1 MSEPTPEYA
10 EPPPRRRVAPIVIA
24 VIAAVLL
31 LAVASAVPVL
41 VGDSD
46 TGAEQSAEPLAGVE
60 RFQLGPPKHA
70 EGKVGYGQV
79 PPVGG
84 DHNPVWLECGR
95 YAEPVRD
102 EFAVH
107 NLEHGTV
114 WITHRPD
121 LPDQDVSR
129 LADALPAD
137 GIMSPYVGLPT
148 PVVVTVWGVQLR
160 LDGADDPRLAL
171 FLEEYGDGASAP
183 EAAASCMGGVG
194 TPVQEPV
201 AA

>member
-10 EPPPRRRVAPIVIA
+10 EKPRKRRVAPV
-24 VIAAVLL
+24 VVGVVAAVLL

-46 TGAEQSAEPLAGVE
+46 TGGSESAGSLVGVE
-60 RFQLGPPKHA
+60 KFELGTPKHA

-84 DHNPVWLECGR
+84 HHNPVWLECGR

-102 EFAVH
+102 ELAVH

-121 LPDQDVSR
+121 LSDQDVAR
-129 LADALPAD
+129 LVDALPAD
-137 GIMSPYVGLPT
+137 GIISPYAGLPT
-148 PVVVTVWGVQLR
+148 PVVVTVWGIQLQ
-160 LDGADDPRLAL
+160 LDGAEDPRLAL
-171 FLEEYGDGASAP
+171 FLNEYGDGASAP
-183 EAAASCMGGVG
+183 ESEASCAGGVG
-194 TPVQEPV
+194 NPVEEPLT
-201 AA
+201 A

>member
-10 EPPPRRRVAPIVIA
+10 EISPKRRFVPIV
-24 VIAAVLL
+24 VGVVAAVLL
-31 LAVASAVPVL
+31 LAVAAAVPVL
-41 VGDSD
+41 VGDNE
-46 TGAEQSAEPLAGVE
+46 TGSEQAAEPLAGVE
-60 RFQLGPPKHA
+60 TFELGPPKHA
-70 EGKVGYGQV
+70 EGRVGYSEV

-121 LPDQDVSR
+121 LSQQDVSR
-129 LADALPAD
+129 LADTLPAD
-137 GIMSPYVGLPT
+137 GIMSPYAGLPT
-148 PVVVTVWGVQLR
+148 PVVVTVWGIQLR
-160 LDGADDPRLAL
+160 LEGADDPRLAL

-183 EAAASCMGGVG
+183 EAAASCAGGVG
-194 TPVQEPV
+194 NPVEEPV